1 MAETDSPLKLLLSAS
16 ITEFAEW
23 LLKAKVL
30 KVTSQNIELLPPTE
44 VLRTDQVFQVTVADG
59 QVAIL
64 HIEFQGRSSRRPM
77 PLRQLE
83 YLVRLTSEYPNLAV
97 HSVVVYVGQ
106 GAGKDDE
113 GSHAFYRL
121 DGKAVISWY
130 YDVLRLWEMTAEE
143 LLALDKPTLL
153 GLVGQTKVTDPA
165 KVVPLIVAG
174 LEKITDTEKRGR
186 ILTAMLALINEEE
199 FFAMLEQKFVEEELF
214 TNTPYMI
221 RMRKMEAEEERR
233 AQEEQRRAQEEER
246 RIQEERKEERK
257 ETTLATLQKSILRIL
272 QMRFTPPEAVLGQ
285 LETALGQVANEEPLQ
300 TLFEVALKA
309 DSISTFQA
317 ALAQLSAQA
326 PT

>member
-1 MAETDSPLKLLLSAS
+1 
-16 ITEFAEW
+16 
-23 LLKAKVL
+23 
-30 KVTSQNIELLPPTE
+30 
-44 VLRTDQVFQVTVADG
+44 
-59 QVAIL
+59 
-64 HIEFQGRSSRRPM
+64 
-77 PLRQLE
+77 LE

-174 LEKITDTEKRGR
+174 LEKITDAEKRGR

-233 AQEEQRRAQEEER
+233 AQEEER
-246 RIQEERKEERK
+246 RIQEERKE
-257 ETTLATLQKSILRIL
+257 TTLATRRRDIIDILSIRL
-272 QMRFTPPEAVLGQ
+272 TPPAPTIAQ
-285 LETALGQVANEEPLQ
+285 LETTLTTIADEATLHILFRAALQ
-300 TLFEVALKA
+300 A
-309 DSISTFQA
+309 DTISSFQA
-317 ALAQLSAQA
+317 ALAQQTAGVQ
-326 PT
+326 T

>member
-30 KVTSQNIELLPPTE
+30 SVTSQNIELLPPTE

-233 AQEEQRRAQEEER
+233 AQEEQRR
-246 RIQEERKEERK
+246 IQEERK
-257 ETTLATLQKSILRIL
+257 ETTLATRRRDIIDILSIRL
-272 QMRFTPPEAVLGQ
+272 TPPAPTIAQ
-285 LETALGQVANEEPLQ
+285 LETTLTTIADEATLHILFRAALQ
-300 TLFEVALKA
+300 A
-309 DSISTFQA
+309 DTISSFQA
-317 ALAQLSAQA
+317 ALAQQTAGVQ
-326 PT
+326 T

>member
-1 MAETDSPLKLLLSAS
+1 
-16 ITEFAEW
+16 
-23 LLKAKVL
+23 
-30 KVTSQNIELLPPTE
+30 
-44 VLRTDQVFQVTVADG
+44 
-59 QVAIL
+59 
-64 HIEFQGRSSRRPM
+64 M

-174 LEKITDTEKRGR
+174 LEKITDAEKRGR

-233 AQEEQRRAQEEER
+233 AQEEQRR
-246 RIQEERKEERK
+246 IQEERK
-257 ETTLATLQKSILRIL
+257 ETTLATRRRDIIDILSIRL
-272 QMRFTPPEAVLGQ
+272 TPPAPTIAQ
-285 LETALGQVANEEPLQ
+285 LETTLTTIADEATLHILFRAALQ
-300 TLFEVALKA
+300 A
-309 DSISTFQA
+309 DTISSFQA
-317 ALAQLSAQA
+317 ALAQQTAGVQ
-326 PT
+326 T

>member
-1 MAETDSPLKLLLSAS
+1 
-16 ITEFAEW
+16 
-23 LLKAKVL
+23 
-30 KVTSQNIELLPPTE
+30 
-44 VLRTDQVFQVTVADG
+44 
-59 QVAIL
+59 
-64 HIEFQGRSSRRPM
+64 M

-174 LEKITDTEKRGR
+174 LEKITDAEKRGR

-233 AQEEQRRAQEEER
+233 AQEEQRRAQEE
-246 RIQEERKEERK
+246 RKEA
-257 ETTLATLQKSILRIL
+257 TLATLQKSILRIL
-272 QMRFTPPEAVLGQ
+272 QMRFAPPEALLGQ
-285 LETALGQVANEEPLQ
+285 LETALGQVANEDTLQ
-300 TLFEVALKA
+300 TLFEVALQA
-309 DSISTFQA
+309 DTISSFQT
-317 ALAQLSAQA
+317 ALAQQTAQA
-326 PT
+326 QT